1 MYIHVRIYIYIYC
14 IHMKYFSHHCISI
27 PFWDDDPQPSHTL
40 RWVLPSISI
49 RPSGAD
55 WLNASAMRGPAEAG
69 WWQEDC
75 SSGQDAAGHE
85 FAPGFWAVFFRL
97 MVASISSSTV
107 HQPWDGSKTLMVLWV
122 TFTRQ
127 LLVVLAAWHRI
138 NPMFVSVATR
148 SQLGTWGGP
157 AGDWRRWNQGEG
169 QGVVL

>member
-1 MYIHVRIYIYIYC
+1 MYIHVHIYILYTYEIFLTSL
-14 IHMKYFSHHCISI
+14 HFHS
-27 PFWDDDPQPSHTL
+27 FL
-40 RWVLPSISI
+40 
-49 RPSGAD
+49 
-55 WLNASAMRGPAEAG
+55 G
-69 WWQEDC
+69 WWSPTESHFEVGFTINQHPPKWCWLAQRERHEGPSRGWMVTRRLQFWPRRC
-75 SSGQDAAGHE
+75 RPWVRPRFLSS
-85 FAPGFWAVFFRL
+85 FFRL
-97 MVASISSSTV
+97 MVVSISSSTV